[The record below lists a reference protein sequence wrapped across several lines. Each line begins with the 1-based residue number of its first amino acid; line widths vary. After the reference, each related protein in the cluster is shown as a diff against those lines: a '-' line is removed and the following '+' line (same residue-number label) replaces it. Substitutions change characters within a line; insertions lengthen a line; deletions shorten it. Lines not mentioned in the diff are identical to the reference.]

1 MDSNTSLSSFII
13 QDCLSCPELCFHM
26 KLEIVLPRFMKNC
39 VGILMRIAL
48 NLKIAFG
55 RIAIFTML
63 ILLTN
68 EHGRSFHL
76 LIPSVFFFMS

>member
-1 MDSNTSLSSFII
+1 
-13 QDCLSCPELCFHM
+13 
-26 KLEIVLPRFMKNC
+26 
-39 VGILMRIAL
+39 
-48 NLKIAFG
+48 
-55 RIAIFTML
+55 ML